1 MVPSGLPFATLLARP
16 SDVDIRA
23 RAEQS
28 RSSTSLVPPK
38 TPNTRS
44 RSPSMDAAG
53 PSSSTPKGSSPCLA
67 PPKESSPS
75 WWASTKQKLSPTK
88 EREKAP
94 WATPPS
100 KDRAKEKERDKHLS
114 PAQRVIEEARA
125 REREEERMRALE
137 ESRALEDARARD
149 MAMLRAQARDREDS
163 SSSGATDG
171 GYTSA
176 ASALTRSASAVTRSA
191 STVTGSPSTHAPSTS
206 EQPVKLLARKP
217 VPPTSPTS
225 PSPIIPTRHP
235 APARPK
241 SFTTA
246 PNLDLRRSSAN
257 LTDTAPLNLGR
268 KEGEG
273 PSRGGA
279 RVAFSGVDTHI
290 GQGNSP
296 DTHHR
301 RASSPGAHP
310 SRPSVDVHHRQ
321 LSHDG
326 HPRQASTASDTSSG
340 SSFTTAVADPA
351 ALHAI
356 NASEGRAGEGSED
369 KAELKSGSHPTRP
382 VVDPSASNPFNVSST
397 SLPTETA
404 RRLPTT
410 PSQVGATRTH
420 QVEGDDGTNGRAPTR
435 DATATREVPPTQGP
449 LPPDTPSARGPPPA
463 HDVPLRQRKDSNAP
477 TALPSTV
484 KFSPAGALDVPA
496 TVLEVA
502 RRLEKLE
509 NWTVKH
515 VHALEERMGSVE
527 RRLVRDKVAE
537 LKESEQAKNTSEE
550 LTCKETK
557 HIEPADSEIKSIA
570 NLAMSPNDKTVGPDS
585 SSPSIGKLDDKT
597 TESELSFI
605 RSELGELQ
613 TRVGDL
619 GRDMAVVAREMVR
632 EEVKMAMEDAPVAS
646 EPPRDQDAQAVAE
659 IQRDMQEVRRELQDI
674 RSEVAETS
682 QDVEDVREDV
692 NGLRRTSSGL
702 SREVEGVSR
711 AAASIERRVED
722 LAREMEH
729 LSRDVVRGEL
739 ERQVSEV
746 RGDVQNVSRDVA
758 SARGDVQNTTRDVQ
772 SVRGD
777 VHDVR
782 RDVQSVSRD
791 VQDLRRDVQ
800 DVRRE
805 MARLASPLND
815 SSTRSTAVL
824 SGTERAS
831 MEGRRNLDPP
841 EEEGLYTGRSW
852 RPRSLPT
859 ADRHATAKVL
869 EGTDDTFRSRIATFE
884 EAREAVP
891 ARKTT
896 PPNVD
901 ASASRSDG
909 MAEAGAS
916 ASSTA
921 QAVASVSE
929 GVSPVEVA
937 SVPSTNSSSPP
948 LSTDALPSTTATTTT
963 SPPSPS
969 STSVFSTALET
980 STDPIERDEPT
991 PSPTAPFSPSLAL
1004 GRSSTLTPVRRA
1016 PSVTARESTSPPM
1029 RSVAG
1034 TWSSG
1039 SGSNGTRSVGG
1050 TWSASRAGSSGT
1062 RQTFGGGTRLPYPT
1076 GDYADDASDR
1086 SPRGSLTSPPRDP
1099 SLSTRTSEAA
1109 GASDSSTSTRTRAR
1123 PLSAAALK
1131 PTPSLTGLPSTS
1143 LSDSASTS
1151 VSGLPSSSYGSSVSR
1166 STDPRGNDP
1175 SSSSPSY
1182 GARDDA
1188 GTCHD
1193 EAVSSSAD
1201 GARSAAS
1208 STRTPSVDSRAQRN
1222 SAPPSS
1228 NTRTAYNPYTPPRA
1242 PFARSSP
1249 ILSPLKRYTVALG
1262 EPITGRRAEERHEEE
1277 DEEDDEEQYVTPMQS
1292 PTPAARASRS
1302 QYSSTGSRLAIET
1315 AVFSSAPDESDSSSP
1330 PHSER
1335 ETEDPTPGVDEDAGE
1350 RADWVFSSNRTT
1362 RTDDATPTEPP
1373 LSRARS
1379 MYSAPRAPSRSR
1391 SIERGRVFGTSSSST
1406 ATTPMSST
1414 PTTPTADR
1422 SARTSQFIDPYV
1434 LRRQER
1440 EGASMVAMPR
1450 PIAKVPINQLVA
1462 FFDGERR

>member
-1 MVPSGLPFATLLARP
+1 MVPSGLPFATLLART
-16 SDVDIRA
+16 SEVDIRA

-28 RSSTSLVPPK
+28 RSSTSLAPPK
-38 TPNTRS
+38 TPNARS

-53 PSSSTPKGSSPCLA
+53 PSSSTPKGASPCLA

-100 KDRAKEKERDKHLS
+100 KDRAKEKEREKHLS

-125 REREEERMRALE
+125 REREAERMRALE

-191 STVTGSPSTHAPSTS
+191 STVTCSPSARAPSTS

-217 VPPTSPTS
+217 VPPMSPTS
-225 PSPIIPTRHP
+225 P
-235 APARPK
+235 
-241 SFTTA
+241 
-246 PNLDLRRSSAN
+246 
-257 LTDTAPLNLGR
+257 
-268 KEGEG
+268 
-273 PSRGGA
+273 
-279 RVAFSGVDTHI
+279 
-290 GQGNSP
+290 
-296 DTHHR
+296 
-301 RASSPGAHP
+301 RASSPGAP
-310 SRPSVDVHHRQ
+310 TSRPSVDVHYRQ

-351 ALHAI
+351 ALRVM
-356 NASEGRAGEGSED
+356 NASEGRAGEGSDGQVEV
-369 KAELKSGSHPTRP
+369 KSGSHPTRP
-382 VVDPSASNPFNVSST
+382 VVDPSASNPFNASST
-397 SLPTETA
+397 SLPPETA

-410 PSQVGATRTH
+410 PSRAAGTRTP
-420 QVEGDDGTNGRAPTR
+420 QVEGDDGTNGRAPIR
-435 DATATREVPPTQGP
+435 DATATRGVPPAQGP
-449 LPPDTPSARGPPPA
+449 PPPDTPSAGDPPPT
-463 HDVPLRQRKDSNAP
+463 HDVPLRERKDSNAP

-527 RRLVRDKVAE
+527 RRLVRDKFAE
-537 LKESEQAKNTSEE
+537 LKESEQTKNTSDE
-550 LTCKETK
+550 LTNKESK
-557 HIEPADSEIKSIA
+557 SSPDSEIKSSA
-570 NLAMSPNDKTVGPDS
+570 NLAMPRNDESVDPDAF
-585 SSPSIGKLDDKT
+585 SPSTGKLDDKT
-597 TESELSFI
+597 TESELSSI
-605 RSELGELQ
+605 RAELGELQ

-632 EEVKMAMEDAPVAS
+632 EEVKKAMEDAPVAS

-674 RSEVAETS
+674 RSEVAKTS

-746 RGDVQNVSRDVA
+746 RGDVQTVSRDVS

-815 SSTRSTAVL
+815 SSTRSTVVFA
-824 SGTERAS
+824 SAERAS
-831 MEGRRNLDPP
+831 MEGRRNSDPP
-841 EEEGLYTGRSW
+841 EEAGLYTARSW

-869 EGTDDTFRSRIATFE
+869 EGMDDTFRSRIATFE

-891 ARKTT
+891 ARKTS
-896 PPNVD
+896 PPNGV
-901 ASASRSDG
+901 
-909 MAEAGAS
+909 AEAGAS
-916 ASSTA
+916 ASPTA

-929 GVSPVEVA
+929 GVTPVQVA

-948 LSTDALPSTTATTTT
+948 PSTDALPSATATTT

-969 STSVFSTALET
+969 STSVSFSTALET

-991 PSPTAPFSPSLAL
+991 PSPIAPFSPSLAL

-1029 RSVAG
+1029 RSVAS

-1050 TWSASRAGSSGT
+1050 TWSAGRAGSSGT

-1086 SPRGSLTSPPRDP
+1086 SPRGSLTSPPRDS
-1099 SLSTRTSEAA
+1099 SLSTRTSEAV

-1131 PTPSLTGLPSTS
+1131 STPSMTGLPSTS
-1143 LSDSASTS
+1143 LSDPASTS
-1151 VSGLPSSSYGSSVSR
+1151 VSGLPSPSYGSSVSR

-1188 GTCHD
+1188 GTCFD
-1193 EAVSSSAD
+1193 EAVSSSTD

-1208 STRTPSVDSRAQRN
+1208 STRTPSVDSRTQRN

-1228 NTRTAYNPYTPPRA
+1228 NTRTAYSPYTPPRA

-1315 AVFSSAPDESDSSSP
+1315 AVFSSAADESDSSSP
-1330 PHSER
+1330 PHSAR

-1350 RADWVFSSNRTT
+1350 RADWVFGSNRTT
-1362 RTDDATPTEPP
+1362 RTDDATATEPP

-1391 SIERGRVFGTSSSST
+1391 SIERGRVFGTSSSSA
-1406 ATTPMSST
+1406 ATTPVSSTPTTPVSST

-1422 SARTSQFIDPYV
+1422 PTRTSQFIDPYV

-1440 EGASMVAMPR
+1440 EGASKVAMPR

>member
-1 MVPSGLPFATLLARP
+1 MVPSGLPFATLLART

-38 TPNTRS
+38 TPNARS

-53 PSSSTPKGSSPCLA
+53 PSSSAPKGSSPCLA

-100 KDRAKEKERDKHLS
+100 KDRAKEKEREKHLS

-176 ASALTRSASAVTRSA
+176 ASALTRSASAATRSA

-217 VPPTSPTS
+217 VPPMSPTS
-225 PSPIIPTRHP
+225 PSPAIPTRHP

-273 PSRGGA
+273 PSRGSA

-290 GQGNSP
+290 GQGNTP

-310 SRPSVDVHHRQ
+310 SRPSVDVHYRQ

-340 SSFTTAVADPA
+340 SSFTTAVADLA
-351 ALHAI
+351 ALRVM
-356 NASEGRAGEGSED
+356 NASEGRTGEGSD
-369 KAELKSGSHPTRP
+369 GQAEVKSGSHPTRP
-382 VVDPSASNPFNVSST
+382 VVDPSASNPFNASST
-397 SLPTETA
+397 SLPPETA

-410 PSQVGATRTH
+410 PSRAAGTRTH
-420 QVEGDDGTNGRAPTR
+420 QVEGGDGTNGRAPIR
-435 DATATREVPPTQGP
+435 DTTAAHGVPPAQGP
-449 LPPDTPSARGPPPA
+449 PHPDTPSAGNPPPT
-463 HDVPLRQRKDSNAP
+463 HDVPLRERKDSNAP

-537 LKESEQAKNTSEE
+537 LKESEQAKNTSDE
-550 LTCKETK
+550 LTNKESK
-557 HIEPADSEIKSIA
+557 SSPDSEIKSSA
-570 NLAMSPNDKTVGPDS
+570 NLAMPRNDKSVDPDAF
-585 SSPSIGKLDDKT
+585 SPSTGKLDDKT
-597 TESELSFI
+597 TESELSSI
-605 RSELGELQ
+605 RAELGELQ

-632 EEVKMAMEDAPVAS
+632 EEVKKAMEDAPGAS
-646 EPPRDQDAQAVAE
+646 EPPRDQDAQAVAD

-674 RSEVAETS
+674 RSEVAKTS

-711 AAASIERRVED
+711 AAANLERRVED

-746 RGDVQNVSRDVA
+746 RGDVQNVSRDVF

-805 MARLASPLND
+805 MARLASPPHD
-815 SSTRSTAVL
+815 SSTRPTVVL
-824 SGTERAS
+824 ASAERAS
-831 MEGRRNLDPP
+831 MEGKRNTDPP
-841 EEEGLYTGRSW
+841 EEAGLYTGRSW
-852 RPRSLPT
+852 RQRSLPT
-859 ADRHATAKVL
+859 ADRQATAKVL
-869 EGTDDTFRSRIATFE
+869 EGMDDTFRSRIATLE
-884 EAREAVP
+884 KAHEAVP
-891 ARKTT
+891 ARKTS
-896 PPNVD
+896 PPSVD
-901 ASASRSDG
+901 TSASRSDG
-909 MAEAGAS
+909 VAEAGPS
-916 ASSTA
+916 ASPTA
-921 QAVASVSE
+921 QAFASVSE
-929 GVSPVEVA
+929 GVTPVEVA

-948 LSTDALPSTTATTTT
+948 YTDAVPSSTARTT
-963 SPPSPS
+963 SPPSPA
-969 STSVFSTALET
+969 STSVSFSTALET

-1086 SPRGSLTSPPRDP
+1086 SPRGSLTSPPRDQ

-1131 PTPSLTGLPSTS
+1131 PTPSMTGLPSTS

-1151 VSGLPSSSYGSSVSR
+1151 VSGLPSSSYASSVSR
-1166 STDPRGNDP
+1166 ATDPRGNDP
-1175 SSSSPSY
+1175 SSSSLSY
-1182 GARDDA
+1182 VAGDDA
-1188 GTCHD
+1188 GTGHD
-1193 EAVSSSAD
+1193 EAVSSSTD

-1208 STRTPSVDSRAQRN
+1208 STRTPSVDSRTQRN

-1242 PFARSSP
+1242 PLARSSP

-1277 DEEDDEEQYVTPMQS
+1277 DDEDDEEQYVTPMQS

-1302 QYSSTGSRLAIET
+1302 QYSSTGSRLALET
-1315 AVFSSAPDESDSSSP
+1315 AVFSSAPDESDPSSSP
-1330 PHSER
+1330 R
-1335 ETEDPTPGVDEDAGE
+1335 GTEDPTPGVDEDAGE
-1350 RADWVFSSNRTT
+1350 RADWVFGSNRTT
-1362 RTDDATPTEPP
+1362 RTDDATATEPP

-1406 ATTPMSST
+1406 ATTPVSST

-1422 SARTSQFIDPYV
+1422 STRTSQFIDPYV

-1440 EGASMVAMPR
+1440 EGTSKVAMPR

>member
-1 MVPSGLPFATLLARP
+1 MVPSGLPFATLLART
-16 SDVDIRA
+16 SEVDIRA
-23 RAEQS
+23 RAEHS
-28 RSSTSLVPPK
+28 RSATSLVPPK
-38 TPNTRS
+38 TPNTRP

-53 PSSSTPKGSSPCLA
+53 PSSSTPKGPSPCLA

-75 WWASTKQKLSPTK
+75 WWATTKQKLSPTK

-100 KDRAKEKERDKHLS
+100 KDRAKEKEREKHLS

-125 REREEERMRALE
+125 RARVEESMRALE
-137 ESRALEDARARD
+137 EERALEDARARD

-191 STVTGSPSTHAPSTS
+191 STATGSPSTRAPSTS

-217 VPPTSPTS
+217 VPPMSPTS
-225 PSPIIPTRHP
+225 PSLSSQRAILRPRARSRSRPRRTSTCGAARRIWRRRRRCTWGERRVK
-235 APARPK
+235 ARPEAARE
-241 SFTTA
+241 S
-246 PNLDLRRSSAN
+246 PSA
-257 LTDTAPLNLGR
+257 G
-268 KEGEG
+268 
-273 PSRGGA
+273 
-279 RVAFSGVDTHI
+279 
-290 GQGNSP
+290 
-296 DTHHR
+296 
-301 RASSPGAHP
+301 RASSPGTHP

-351 ALHAI
+351 ALRVM
-356 NASEGRAGEGSED
+356 NASEGRAGEESEG
-369 KAELKSGSHPTRP
+369 KAEVTSGSYPTRL
-382 VVDPSASNPFNVSST
+382 VVDPSASNPFNASST
-397 SLPTETA
+397 SLPQETA

-410 PSQVGATRTH
+410 PSRAAGTRTH
-420 QVEGDDGTNGRAPTR
+420 QVAGDDGTNGRAPIR
-435 DATATREVPPTQGP
+435 DATAACGVPPAQGP
-449 LPPDTPSARGPPPA
+449 PPPDTPSARVPA
-463 HDVPLRQRKDSNAP
+463 PAQEMPLRERKDSNAP
-477 TALPSTV
+477 SALPSTV

-527 RRLVRDKVAE
+527 RRLVREKVAE
-537 LKESEQAKNTSEE
+537 LKETGQAKSTSGE
-550 LTCKETK
+550 LTSKETGTIESTGKEIEPIGSTCKE
-557 HIEPADSEIKSIA
+557 IEPDATD
-570 NLAMSPNDKTVGPDS
+570 AMISDGKVAESDALDPS
-585 SSPSIGKLDDKT
+585 SGKLCGKT
-597 TESELSFI
+597 AESELSSI
-605 RSELGELQ
+605 RAELGELQ
-613 TRVGDL
+613 TRIGDL

-632 EEVKMAMEDAPVAS
+632 EEVKKAMEDAPSAS
-646 EPPRDQDAQAVAE
+646 PPRDQDEQAIAAV
-659 IQRDMQEVRRELQDI
+659 QRDVQEVRRELQDI
-674 RSEVAETS
+674 RSEVAKAS

-711 AAASIERRVED
+711 AAANLERRVED

-739 ERQVSEV
+739 GRQVSEV
-746 RGDVQNVSRDVA
+746 RGDVQSVSRDIS
-758 SARGDVQNTTRDVQ
+758 SARGDVQNTARDVQ

-805 MARLASPLND
+805 MARLASPPNE
-815 SSTRSTAVL
+815 SSMRSTAVL
-824 SGTERAS
+824 ASAERAS
-831 MEGRRNLDPP
+831 MEGRSSSDSP
-841 EEEGLYTGRSW
+841 EAAGLYTGRSW

-859 ADRHATAKVL
+859 VDRHATAKVA
-869 EGTDDTFRSRIATFE
+869 ENTDDAFRSRIAAFE
-884 EAREAVP
+884 EAHEAVP
-891 ARKTT
+891 AKKAS
-896 PPNVD
+896 PPRID
-901 ASASRSDG
+901 ILASRSDG
-909 MAEAGAS
+909 VVEAQAS
-916 ASSTA
+916 ASPTA
-921 QAVASVSE
+921 QAGPLVSE
-929 GVSPVEVA
+929 AVPPVEVA
-937 SVPSTNSSSPP
+937 SNESSSPP
-948 LSTDALPSTTATTTT
+948 TSTDATSSTTATNTW
-963 SPPSPS
+963 PPSPS
-969 STSVFSTALET
+969 STSVSFSTALDT
-980 STDPIERDEPT
+980 STDPVKQDEAT

-1050 TWSASRAGSSGT
+1050 TWSASRAGSSST

-1076 GDYADDASDR
+1076 GDYADDASDG
-1086 SPRGSLTSPPRDP
+1086 SPRGSLTSPPRAS
-1099 SLSTRTSEAA
+1099 SLPIRTSEAA
-1109 GASDSSTSTRTRAR
+1109 GASESSTSTRMRAR

-1131 PTPSLTGLPSTS
+1131 PTPSMTGLPSAS
-1143 LSDSASTS
+1143 LSDSALTS
-1151 VSGLPSSSYGSSVSR
+1151 VSGLPSSSYGSS
-1166 STDPRGNDP
+1166 STSGNDP

-1182 GARDDA
+1182 GSRGDARA
-1188 GTCHD
+1188 CYD
-1193 EAVSSSAD
+1193 EAAGLSTDGAPSSA
-1201 GARSAAS
+1201 SI
-1208 STRTPSVDSRAQRN
+1208 TRTTLVDSRAQRS

-1228 NTRTAYNPYTPPRA
+1228 NTRSAYNPYTPPRA

-1262 EPITGRRAEERHEEE
+1262 EPITGRRAEERNEQE

-1315 AVFSSAPDESDSSSP
+1315 AASPSAPNECDPSSP
-1330 PHSER
+1330 PHPER

-1350 RADWVFSSNRTT
+1350 RADRVFSSNRAT
-1362 RTDDATPTEPP
+1362 RTDDAPATEPP

-1422 SARTSQFIDPYV
+1422 STRTSQFIDPYV

-1440 EGASMVAMPR
+1440 EGTSKVAMPR

>member
-1 MVPSGLPFATLLARP
+1 MVPSGLPFATLLART
-16 SDVDIRA
+16 SEVDIRA

-100 KDRAKEKERDKHLS
+100 KDRAKEKEREKHLS

-125 REREEERMRALE
+125 REREAERMRALE

-176 ASALTRSASAVTRSA
+176 ASVLTRSASAATRSA
-191 STVTGSPSTHAPSTS
+191 STVTGSPSAHAPPTS

-217 VPPTSPTS
+217 VPPMSPTS
-225 PSPIIPTRHP
+225 P
-235 APARPK
+235 
-241 SFTTA
+241 
-246 PNLDLRRSSAN
+246 RR
-257 LTDTAPLNLGR
+257 R
-268 KEGEG
+268 
-273 PSRGGA
+273 A
-279 RVAFSGVDTHI
+279 RVHPEAARGLPSAA
-290 GQGNSP
+290 
-296 DTHHR
+296 
-301 RASSPGAHP
+301 RASSPGAP
-310 SRPSVDVHHRQ
+310 TSRPSVDVHHRQ

-340 SSFTTAVADPA
+340 SSFTTAVADPT
-351 ALHAI
+351 ALRVM
-356 NASEGRAGEGSED
+356 NASEGRAGEGSEG
-369 KAELKSGSHPTRP
+369 KAEVKSGSHPTRP
-382 VVDPSASNPFNVSST
+382 VVDPSASNPFNASST
-397 SLPTETA
+397 SLPQKTA

-410 PSQVGATRTH
+410 PSQAGATRTH
-420 QVEGDDGTNGRAPTR
+420 QVAGDDGTNGRAPIR
-435 DATATREVPPTQGP
+435 DATAACGVPPAQGP
-449 LPPDTPSARGPPPA
+449 PPLDTPSDRE
-463 HDVPLRQRKDSNAP
+463 PLRERKDSNAP

-550 LTCKETK
+550 LTNKGTK
-557 HIEPADSEIKSIA
+557 HIEAISKGIKPDA
-570 NLAMSPNDKTVGPDS
+570 NDAMLSNDKITESDAFDPS
-585 SSPSIGKLDDKT
+585 SGKLDEKAA
-597 TESELSFI
+597 ESEFSSI
-605 RSELGELQ
+605 RAELGELQ

-632 EEVKMAMEDAPVAS
+632 EEVKKAMEDAPGAS

-674 RSEVAETS
+674 RSEVAKTS

-711 AAASIERRVED
+711 AAANLERRVED

-746 RGDVQNVSRDVA
+746 RGDVQNVSRDVS

-815 SSTRSTAVL
+815 SSTRSTVVL
-824 SGTERAS
+824 ASIERAS
-831 MEGRRNLDPP
+831 MEGKRNSDPP
-841 EEEGLYTGRSW
+841 EEAGLYTGRSW

-859 ADRHATAKVL
+859 ADRHSTAKVL

-891 ARKTT
+891 ARKTS
-896 PPNVD
+896 PPSVD
-901 ASASRSDG
+901 TSASRLDG
-909 MAEAGAS
+909 VAEAGAS
-916 ASSTA
+916 ASPTA

-929 GVSPVEVA
+929 GMTPVEVA
-937 SVPSTNSSSPP
+937 SVTSTNSSSPP
-948 LSTDALPSTTATTTT
+948 PSTDALPSTTATTT
-963 SPPSPS
+963 SPPSPA
-969 STSVFSTALET
+969 STSISFSTALET

-1109 GASDSSTSTRTRAR
+1109 GALDSSTSTRTRAR

-1131 PTPSLTGLPSTS
+1131 STPSMTGLPSTS

-1166 STDPRGNDP
+1166 STDPRGDDP
-1175 SSSSPSY
+1175 SSSSPSQ

-1193 EAVSSSAD
+1193 ETVSSSTD
-1201 GARSAAS
+1201 GARSTAS
-1208 STRTPSVDSRAQRN
+1208 STRTPSVDSRTQRN

-1292 PTPAARASRS
+1292 PTPVARASRS
-1302 QYSSTGSRLAIET
+1302 QHSSTGSRLAIET
-1315 AVFSSAPDESDSSSP
+1315 AVFSSAADESDPNSP

-1335 ETEDPTPGVDEDAGE
+1335 ETGDPTPGVDEDASE
-1350 RADWVFSSNRTT
+1350 RADWVFGSNRAT
-1362 RTDDATPTEPP
+1362 RTDDATATEPP

-1422 SARTSQFIDPYV
+1422 STRTSQFIDPYV

-1440 EGASMVAMPR
+1440 EGASKVAMPR

>member
-1 MVPSGLPFATLLARP
+1 MVPSGLPFATLLART

-38 TPNTRS
+38 TPKTRS

-100 KDRAKEKERDKHLS
+100 KDRAKEKEREKHLS

-125 REREEERMRALE
+125 REREAERMRALE

-191 STVTGSPSTHAPSTS
+191 STVTGSPSAHAPSTS

-217 VPPTSPTS
+217 VPPMSPTS
-225 PSPIIPTRHP
+225 P
-235 APARPK
+235 
-241 SFTTA
+241 
-246 PNLDLRRSSAN
+246 RR
-257 LTDTAPLNLGR
+257 R
-268 KEGEG
+268 
-273 PSRGGA
+273 A
-279 RVAFSGVDTHI
+279 RVRPEAARGLPSAG
-290 GQGNSP
+290 
-296 DTHHR
+296 
-301 RASSPGAHP
+301 RASSPGAP
-310 SRPSVDVHHRQ
+310 TSRPSVDVHHRQ

-351 ALHAI
+351 ALRVM
-356 NASEGRAGEGSED
+356 NASEGRAGEGSEG
-369 KAELKSGSHPTRP
+369 KAEVKSGSHLTRP
-382 VVDPSASNPFNVSST
+382 VVDPSASNPFNASST
-397 SLPTETA
+397 SLPQETA

-410 PSQVGATRTH
+410 PSQGGATRTH
-420 QVEGDDGTNGRAPTR
+420 QVEGDDGTNGRAPIR
-435 DATATREVPPTQGP
+435 DATAAGGVPPAQGP
-449 LPPDTPSARGPPPA
+449 PPPDTTSARDPPPT
-463 HDVPLRQRKDSNAP
+463 HDVPLRERKDSNAP

-537 LKESEQAKNTSEE
+537 LKESEQAKNTSDE
-550 LTCKETK
+550 LTSKETK
-557 HIEPADSEIKSIA
+557 HIE
-570 NLAMSPNDKTVGPDS
+570 
-585 SSPSIGKLDDKT
+585 SIGKGSKPDANDAMLSNDKI
-597 TESELSFI
+597 TESGAFDPSSGKLGEKATESALSSL
-605 RSELGELQ
+605 RAELGELQ
-613 TRVGDL
+613 TCVGDL

-632 EEVKMAMEDAPVAS
+632 EEVKMAMDDAPGAS
-646 EPPRDQDAQAVAE
+646 GPPRDEDAQAVAE

-674 RSEVAETS
+674 RSEVAKTS

-711 AAASIERRVED
+711 AAANLERRVED

-739 ERQVSEV
+739 ERQ
-746 RGDVQNVSRDVA
+746 NVSRDVS

-805 MARLASPLND
+805 MARLASPPHD
-815 SSTRSTAVL
+815 SSTRPTVVL
-824 SGTERAS
+824 ASAERAS
-831 MEGRRNLDPP
+831 MEGKRNSDPP
-841 EEEGLYTGRSW
+841 EEAGLYTGRSW

-869 EGTDDTFRSRIATFE
+869 EGTDDTFRGRIATFE

-891 ARKTT
+891 ARKTS
-896 PPNVD
+896 PPSVD
-901 ASASRSDG
+901 TSASRSDG
-909 MAEAGAS
+909 VAEAGAS
-916 ASSTA
+916 ASPTA
-921 QAVASVSE
+921 QPVASVSE
-929 GVSPVEVA
+929 GVTPVEVA
-937 SVPSTNSSSPP
+937 SVTSTNSSSPP
-948 LSTDALPSTTATTTT
+948 PSTDALPSTTATTT
-963 SPPSPS
+963 SPPSPA
-969 STSVFSTALET
+969 STSVSFSTALET
-980 STDPIERDEPT
+980 STDPVERDEPT

-1029 RSVAG
+1029 RSVAS

-1039 SGSNGTRSVGG
+1039 SNSTRSVGG

-1086 SPRGSLTSPPRDP
+1086 SSRGSLISPPRDS

-1131 PTPSLTGLPSTS
+1131 PTPSMTGLPSTS
-1143 LSDSASTS
+1143 LSDFASTS
-1151 VSGLPSSSYGSSVSR
+1151 VSGLPSSSYGSTASR

-1182 GARDDA
+1182 GAREDA
-1188 GTCHD
+1188 GTCYD

-1242 PFARSSP
+1242 PFARASP

-1277 DEEDDEEQYVTPMQS
+1277 DEEDDEVQYVTPMQS
-1292 PTPAARASRS
+1292 PTPAARTSRS

-1315 AVFSSAPDESDSSSP
+1315 AVFSSAPDESDPSSP

-1335 ETEDPTPGVDEDAGE
+1335 EAEEPTAGVDAGAGA
-1350 RADWVFSSNRTT
+1350 RADWTT
-1362 RTDDATPTEPP
+1362 RTDDATATEPP

-1391 SIERGRVFGTSSSST
+1391 SIERGRVFGTSSSSV
-1406 ATTPMSST
+1406 ATTPVSST

-1422 SARTSQFIDPYV
+1422 STRTGQFIDPYV

-1440 EGASMVAMPR
+1440 EGASKVAMPR